1 MSGVPVH
8 VVDMARSP
16 FLKARGRP
24 GPFSASDLALQSG
37 RALLLRQPFLPNDL
51 DEVILG
57 CAAPAP
63 EEMNIGRILALRLGC
78 GDKVPG
84 WTVMRNCASGMQALD
99 SACSNIRLGR
109 SHLVLA
115 GGTESLS
122 RTPVLFSGQMVNWLS
137 EWNSVRGL
145 GRKSRLLFRLRPA
158 HLKPVIGLLKGLTDP
173 VVNLSMG
180 QTAGNLA
187 DMFSISRREMDDY
200 AMQSHQRAMAFPPDD
215 RVLIPLMTSE
225 GRIHDLD
232 DGVRKEL
239 DPEKLAALKPAFD
252 KPYGQITPG
261 NSSQVTDGAAWLLL
275 ASDEAVARWKLKPL
289 ASILDT
295 EWAAL
300 DPALM
305 GLGPVFAIAPLLARN
320 GLTLTDLDTL
330 EINEAFAA
338 QVLACQKAWSDREW
352 CKKQLGLEEPL
363 GLMPWDRLN
372 PNGGAIAIGH
382 PVGATGARLVMEV
395 IRTLHVRGGRRGVA
409 SLCMGGGQGGAMLL
423 ESNP

>member
-1 MSGVPVH
+1 MRGAPVH

-24 GPFSASDLALQSG
+24 GPFSASELALQAG
-37 RALLLRQPFLPNDL
+37 RALLLRQPFSPEDL

-57 CAAPAP
+57 CASPAP
-63 EEMNIGRILALRLGC
+63 DEMNIGRVLALRLGC

-84 WTVMRNCASGMQALD
+84 WTVMRNCGSGMQALD

-115 GGTESLS
+115 GGTEALS
-122 RTPVLFSGQMVNWLS
+122 RTPVLFSGRMVLWLS
-137 EWNSVRGL
+137 EWNAA
-145 GRKSRLLFRLRPA
+145 SRPVQQLKLLLHLRPA

-173 VVNLSMG
+173 VTHLGMG
-180 QTAGNLA
+180 QTAGHLA

-200 AMQSHQRAMAFPPDD
+200 AMQSHQRAQACSPDTRI
-215 RVLIPLMTSE
+215 RVPLISTT
-225 GRIHDLD
+225 GQVHDAD
-232 DGVRKEL
+232 DGVRKAV
-239 DPEKLAALKPAFD
+239 DPERLATLKPAFD
-252 KPYGQITPG
+252 RPYGQITPG

-275 ASDEAVARWKLKPL
+275 ASDEAVARWELKPL

-320 GLTLTDLDTL
+320 GLTLMDLDTL

-338 QVLACQKAWSDREW
+338 QVLACQKAWSDGSW
-352 CKKQLGLEEPL
+352 CKEQLGVDGPL
-363 GLMPWDRLN
+363 GPMPWDRLN

-395 IRTLHVRGGRRGVA
+395 VRTLRARGGRRGVA
-409 SLCMGGGQGGAMLL
+409 SLCIGGGQGGAMLL
-423 ESNP
+423 EVSS

>member
-1 MSGVPVH
+1 MRPVH
-8 VVDMARSP
+8 VVDMARTP

-37 RALLLRQPFLPNDL
+37 RALLLRQPFLPRDL

-63 EEMNIGRILALRLGC
+63 DEMNIGRILALRLGC
-78 GDKVPG
+78 GHKVPG

-115 GGTESLS
+115 GGTEALS
-122 RTPVLFSGQMVNWLS
+122 RTPVLFSDRMVNWLS
-137 EWNSVRGL
+137 EWNTACDL
-145 GRKSRLLFRLRPA
+145 GQKSRLLFQLRPA

-187 DMFSISRREMDDY
+187 DMFRISRKSMDDY
-200 AMQSHQRAMAFPPDD
+200 AMQSHQRALAFPPDAWM
-215 RVLIPLMTSE
+215 RIPLMSSD
-225 GRIHDLD
+225 GRIHDTD
-232 DGVRKEL
+232 DGVRKAL
-239 DPEKLAALKPAFD
+239 DPEKLATLTPAFD

-275 ASDEAVARWKLKPL
+275 ASDEAVARWDLKPL
-289 ASILDT
+289 ASILDV

-305 GLGPVFAIAPLLARN
+305 GLGPVLAIAPLLARN
-320 GLTLTDLDTL
+320 GLTLMDLDTL

-338 QVLACQKAWSDREW
+338 QVLACQEAWADLDWCRE
-352 CKKQLGLEEPL
+352 QLGLGAPL
-363 GLMPWDRLN
+363 GPMPSDRLN
-372 PNGGAIAIGH
+372 PHGGAIAIGH

-395 IRTLHVRGGRRGVA
+395 IRTLHARGGRRGVA
-409 SLCMGGGQGGAMLL
+409 SLCIGGGQGGAMLL
-423 ESNP
+423 EVCA